1 MHAVTVFQVPNTIG
15 AVRKFFP
22 NIILPVINKIMASN
36 HTLLT
41 SSPLSNLEDEW
52 AMSSVVNSHSIVG
65 LIYVMLQ
72 S

>member
-1 MHAVTVFQVPNTIG
+1 
-15 AVRKFFP
+15 
-22 NIILPVINKIMASN
+22 MASN